1 MLEVTEF
8 KPSSAAFGQKRIAV
22 LLPCYNEAVTI
33 AKVVADFQMSLPG
46 AAVYVYDNNSSDG
59 TGAIARAAGAVVRVE
74 KRQGKGNVIRRM
86 FADID
91 ADIYVL
97 ADGDGTYSALFAPML
112 IDALIS
118 DELDFVNGSRVSTLS
133 GAYRPGHQFGNR
145 LLSGIVRWI
154 FGPQFSD
161 MLSGYKVLSRRF
173 VKSFPAMSSGFETE
187 TELAVHALEL
197 RMPCAELPTPYSER
211 PEGSVSKLNTVRD
224 GARIILMIVKLIK
237 EERPLMFFGL
247 FGLVFFTIATV
258 LMVPVLMTYLETGL
272 VPRLPT
278 AVLSLGMVLLGFLSI
293 FTALILDM
301 TTRARREIKR
311 LIYLS
316 VGRIL

>member
-258 LMVPVLMTYLETGL
+258 LMLPVLMTYLETGL

>member
-1 MLEVTEF
+1 MLEVAEF
-8 KPSSAAFGQKRIAV
+8 ETAPVASAKKRVAV

-33 AKVVADFQMSLPG
+33 AKVVADFRLSLPD
-46 AAVYVYDNNSSDG
+46 AAVYVYDNNSTDG
-59 TGAIARAAGAVVRVE
+59 TSAVARAAGAIVRTE

-112 IDALIS
+112 IDALVA
-118 DELDFVNGSRVSTLS
+118 DGLDFVNASRVSQLT
-133 GAYRPGHQFGNR
+133 GAYRPGHAFGNR

-197 RMPCAELPTPYSER
+197 RMPCTELPTPYGER
-211 PEGSVSKLNTVRD
+211 PEGSVSKLHTVRD
-224 GARIILMIVKLIK
+224 GTRILLMIVKLIK
-237 EERPLMFFGL
+237 DERPLMFFGL
-247 FGLVFFTIATV
+247 SGLLFLAIATG
-258 LMVPVLMTYLETGL
+258 LIVPVLVTYFETGL
-272 VPRLPT
+272 VPRMPT
-278 AVLSLGMVLLGFLSI
+278 AIFSLGIGLLGFLCI
-293 FTALILDM
+293 FTALILDT

-316 VGRIL
+316 IAQG

>member
-1 MLEVTEF
+1 MPEIAEF
-8 KPSSAAFGQKRIAV
+8 KPSSAAFAKKRIAV

-33 AKVVADFQMSLPG
+33 AQVVADFQLSLPG

-59 TGAIARAAGAVVRVE
+59 TGAIARAAGAIVRVE
-74 KRQGKGNVIRRM
+74 RRQGKGNVIRRM

-112 IDALIS
+112 IDALIA
-118 DELDFVNGSRVSTLS
+118 DELDFVNGSRVSNLT
-133 GAYRPGHQFGNR
+133 GAYRPGHAFGNR
-145 LLSGIVRWI
+145 MLSGIVRWI

-224 GARIILMIVKLIK
+224 GTRILLMIVKLIK
-237 EERPLMFFGL
+237 DERPLMFFGL
-247 FGLVFFTIATV
+247 FGLLFFAIATG
-258 LMVPVLMTYLETGL
+258 LMVPVVATYVETGL

-278 AVLSLGMVLLGFLSI
+278 AVLSLGLVLLGFLNI

-311 LIYLS
+311 LLYLS
-316 VGRIL
+316 ADRIP

>member
-1 MLEVTEF
+1 MLEVAEF
-8 KPSSAAFGQKRIAV
+8 EASPAASAKKRIAV

-33 AKVVADFQMSLPG
+33 AKVVADFRLSLPG
-46 AAVYVYDNNSSDG
+46 AAVYVYDNNSTDG
-59 TGAIARAAGAVVRVE
+59 TSVVARAAGAIVRTE

-112 IDALIS
+112 IDALVA
-118 DELDFVNGSRVSTLS
+118 DDLDFVNASRVSQLT
-133 GAYRPGHQFGNR
+133 GAYRPGHAFGNR

-197 RMPCAELPTPYSER
+197 RMPCTELPTPYGER
-211 PEGSVSKLNTVRD
+211 PAGSVSKLHTVRD
-224 GARIILMIVKLIK
+224 GTRILLMIVKLIK
-237 EERPLMFFGL
+237 DERPLMFFGL
-247 FGLVFFTIATV
+247 SGLLFLAIATG
-258 LMVPVLMTYLETGL
+258 LIVPVLLTYFETGL
-272 VPRLPT
+272 VPRMPT
-278 AVLSLGMVLLGFLSI
+278 AIFSLGIGLLGFLCI
-293 FTALILDM
+293 FTALILDT

-316 VGRIL
+316 IAQG

>member
-8 KPSSAAFGQKRIAV
+8 KPSSAAFGKKRIAV

-224 GARIILMIVKLIK
+224 GARIMLMIVKLIK

-247 FGLVFFTIATV
+247 FGLLFFTIATV
-258 LMVPVLMTYLETGL
+258 LMVPVLMTFFETGL

-278 AVLSLGMVLLGFLSI
+278 AILSLGMVLLGFLSI

>member
-1 MLEVTEF
+1 MPDIAEL
-8 KPSSAAFGQKRIAV
+8 KPTSAAFAGQRIAV

-33 AKVVADFQMSLPG
+33 AKVVADFRMSLPT
-46 AAVYVYDNNSSDG
+46 ASIYVYDNNSADG
-59 TGAIARAAGAVVRVE
+59 TGAIARAAGAIVRVE

-112 IDALIS
+112 IDALVS
-118 DELDFVNGSRVSTLS
+118 DELDFVNGSRVSTLT

-145 LLSGIVRWI
+145 MLSGIVRWI

-224 GARIILMIVKLIK
+224 GSRILLMIVKLIK

-247 FGLVFFTIATV
+247 FGLLFFVVAAV
-258 LMVPVLMTYLETGL
+258 LMAPILVTYVETGL

-278 AVLSLGMVLLGFLSI
+278 AVLSLGMVLLGFLSL

-311 LIYLS
+311 LIYL
-316 VGRIL
+316 

>member
-8 KPSSAAFGQKRIAV
+8 KPSSAAFGKKRIAV

-224 GARIILMIVKLIK
+224 GARIMLMIVKLIK

-247 FGLVFFTIATV
+247 FGLLFFTIATV
-258 LMVPVLMTYLETGL
+258 LMVPVLMTYLATGL

-278 AVLSLGMVLLGFLSI
+278 AILSLGMVLLGFLSI

>member
-1 MLEVTEF
+1 MPEVAEF
-8 KPSSAAFGQKRIAV
+8 RPSAAAFGKKRIAV

-33 AKVVADFQMSLPG
+33 AQVVADFQMSLPG
-46 AAVYVYDNNSSDG
+46 AAIYVYDNNSTDG
-59 TGAIARAAGAVVRVE
+59 TGAIARAAGAIVRIE
-74 KRQGKGNVIRRM
+74 RRQGKGNVIRRM

-112 IDALIS
+112 IDALIT

-133 GAYRPGHQFGNR
+133 NAYRPGHQFGNR

-224 GARIILMIVKLIK
+224 GARILLMIVKLIK
-237 EERPLMFFGL
+237 DERPLMFFGL
-247 FGLVFFTIATV
+247 FGLFFFAVAAV
-258 LMVPVLMTYLETGL
+258 LMVPVLSTYFATGL

>member
-1 MLEVTEF
+1 MLEVTDSNPRRR
-8 KPSSAAFGQKRIAV
+8 PSAKRIAV

-59 TGAIARAAGAVVRVE
+59 TGAIARAAGAVVRAE

-224 GARIILMIVKLIK
+224 GARIMLMIVKLIK

-247 FGLVFFTIATV
+247 FGLLFFTIATV
-258 LMVPVLMTYLETGL
+258 LMVPVLMTFFETGL
-272 VPRLPT
+272 VHACQRQSS
-278 AVLSLGMVLLGFLSI
+278 ASVWCCSGFSASSPPSSS
-293 FTALILDM
+293 T
-301 TTRARREIKR
+301 
-311 LIYLS
+311 
-316 VGRIL
+316 

>member
-1 MLEVTEF
+1 MPEVAEF
-8 KPSSAAFGQKRIAV
+8 RPSAAAFGKKRIAV

-33 AKVVADFQMSLPG
+33 AQVVADFQMSLPG
-46 AAVYVYDNNSSDG
+46 AAIYVYDNNSTDG
-59 TGAIARAAGAVVRVE
+59 TGAIARAAGAIVRIE
-74 KRQGKGNVIRRM
+74 RRQGKGNVIRRM

-112 IDALIS
+112 IDALIT

-133 GAYRPGHQFGNR
+133 NAYRPGHQFGNR

-224 GARIILMIVKLIK
+224 GARILLMIVKLIK
-237 EERPLMFFGL
+237 DERPLMFFGL
-247 FGLVFFTIATV
+247 FGLFFFAVAAV
-258 LMVPVLMTYLETGL
+258 LMVPVLATYFATGL

>member
-1 MLEVTEF
+1 
-8 KPSSAAFGQKRIAV
+8 
-22 LLPCYNEAVTI
+22 
-33 AKVVADFQMSLPG
+33 
-46 AAVYVYDNNSSDG
+46 
-59 TGAIARAAGAVVRVE
+59 
-74 KRQGKGNVIRRM
+74 
-86 FADID
+86 
-91 ADIYVL
+91 
-97 ADGDGTYSALFAPML
+97 ML
-112 IDALIS
+112 IDALIA
-118 DELDFVNGSRVSTLS
+118 DELDFVNGSRVSNLT
-133 GAYRPGHQFGNR
+133 GAYRPGHAFGNR
-145 LLSGIVRWI
+145 MLSGIVRWI

-224 GARIILMIVKLIK
+224 GTRILLMIVKLIK
-237 EERPLMFFGL
+237 DERPLMFFGL
-247 FGLVFFTIATV
+247 FGLLFFAIATG
-258 LMVPVLMTYLETGL
+258 LMVPVVATYVETGL

-278 AVLSLGMVLLGFLSI
+278 AVLSLGLVLLGFLNI

-311 LIYLS
+311 LLYLS
-316 VGRIL
+316 ADRIP

>member
-1 MLEVTEF
+1 MLEVAEF
-8 KPSSAAFGQKRIAV
+8 ETAPVASAKKRVAV

-33 AKVVADFQMSLPG
+33 AKVVADFRLSLPD
-46 AAVYVYDNNSSDG
+46 AAVYVYDNNSTDG
-59 TGAIARAAGAVVRVE
+59 TSAVERAAGAIVRTE

-112 IDALIS
+112 IDALVA
-118 DELDFVNGSRVSTLS
+118 DGLDFVNASRVSQLT
-133 GAYRPGHQFGNR
+133 GAYRPGHAFGNR

-197 RMPCAELPTPYSER
+197 RMPCTELPTPYGER
-211 PEGSVSKLNTVRD
+211 PEGSVSKLHTVRD
-224 GARIILMIVKLIK
+224 GTRILLMIVKLIK
-237 EERPLMFFGL
+237 DERPLMFFGL
-247 FGLVFFTIATV
+247 SGLLFLAIATG
-258 LMVPVLMTYLETGL
+258 LIVPVLVTYFETGL
-272 VPRLPT
+272 VPRMPT
-278 AVLSLGMVLLGFLSI
+278 AIFSLGIGLLGFLCI
-293 FTALILDM
+293 FTALILDT

-316 VGRIL
+316 IAQG